1 MSRGGTGALVAIAVA
16 AIALACPAA
25 GPAGAAERAPA
36 LATGTSDASG
46 TPNGSFSRWRLS
58 GRRLTVKLS
67 RALHPLAGNR
77 VVTARA
83 ECGEDTIKPGPY
95 DAIQPWATVTRGS
108 ARVQAST
115 RTVRVVLAR
124 DVAARTNFCELTVA
138 ATLRLG
144 SAQARAVM
152 KVHRGAKRGCT
163 PGPRERVV
171 YESDTVRVTTAHAED
186 ASASTSVDG
195 YRACRLPDGNL
206 RRIERA
212 GDSGGAGGSGTTATQ
227 FVGSATWLTWVS
239 TYTPHSELGGAQAA
253 TVRQVDVRTGRV
265 QSVDGAPGTI
275 SALAV
280 GPTGV
285 AAWLR
290 QRPPP
295 GTPLLE
301 AHAPGGSLTFLDRVL
316 PIVCVRAPCEG
327 AGPITDIAV
336 RDRTVTWR
344 NAGAARSATL
354 P

>member
-1 MSRGGTGALVAIAVA
+1 MSRTGAGVLATIAVA
-16 AIALACPAA
+16 ASALAGPAA
-25 GPAGAAERAPA
+25 GPAAAGRAPA
-36 LATGTSDASG
+36 LATGTSDATG
-46 TPNGSFSRWRLS
+46 TLDGSISRWRLS
-58 GRRLTVKLS
+58 GRRLTVRLS

-83 ECGEDTIKPGPY
+83 ECGEDTIKPGTY

-108 ARVQAST
+108 ARVKAST
-115 RTVRVVLAR
+115 HTVRVVLAR
-124 DVAARTNFCELTVA
+124 DLAARTNFCELSVA
-138 ATLRLG
+138 ATLGIG
-144 SAQARAVM
+144 SSQARAVM
-152 KVHRGAKRGCT
+152 KVRRGAQRGCT

-171 YESDTVRVTTAHAED
+171 YANDTIRVTTAHAED

-212 GDSGGAGGSGTTATQ
+212 GDSGGAGGSGTTATR

-239 TYTPHSELGGAQAA
+239 TYTPHSELGGVQAA
-253 TVRQVDVRTGRV
+253 TVRQVDLRSGRV

-290 QRPPP
+290 QRPAP

-316 PIVCVRAPCEG
+316 PIVCIRAPCEG
-327 AGPITDIAV
+327 AGPITDVAV

-344 NAGAARSATL
+344 NAGVARSATL